1 MQRMKSTRSAL
12 LLAAL
17 ALTAGA
23 AVWVNAEPESAQLAE
38 LAQPMERA
46 RLRANPLAA
55 GETPQLSLELLQ
67 RREHHEPRHDAFMT
81 QSWAPPPPPPPPA
94 VPDSPAAPSAP
105 PLPFSYLG
113 HIEQDG
119 NTLMFLVQQDRNY
132 VLKEGD
138 VLDGT
143 YQLDEVRPD
152 LLTFTYLPLNIK
164 QTLHLREGT

>member
-1 MQRMKSTRSAL
+1 MQRMKSTRSGL

-17 ALTAGA
+17 SLTAGA

-46 RLRANPLAA
+46 RLRANPSAA

-67 RREHHEPRHDAFMT
+67 RREHHEPQHDAFMT

-132 VLKEGD
+132 VLKAGD